1 MELNDGGFTRPY
13 SPQNKLAPSE
23 PLPTFHYDTN
33 TFKIISHVS
42 ELRGQILR
50 DVTSMRGKLH
60 FIVIE
65 PHIALHELAF
75 SQPQSAN
82 MKTLDLLPDEL
93 LVLICQHLTLQS
105 LFNFRLT
112 HPHFA
117 TLVIEHGSSI
127 AQPVAQTTFPD
138 ATILLHTR
146 PDEKRDFAWLKCL
159 VPKYLATVLVDRFML
174 SSERVFMEPS
184 WIPAESEIGDNLRAR
199 VENGWK
205 VIQSL
210 GYLIRDEDLNA
221 SLPSKASDVA
231 RSSKSSMSLAVSVKR
246 HIQHASSFL
255 TRGLR
260 PSSRTHKHETLPAST
275 EPQSSIS
282 GIETLQHHIQ
292 AYLHDLPLRSLQDYQ
307 ITTFL
312 LYLAFRTKHDQPPL
326 MMLPTHRF
334 TYTGCD
340 DFDWT
345 TDTQNPTPS
354 RASIMLENHNSWV
367 NYAILRLGPQT
378 FLQQWCPENRGNPIT
393 ESLVKE
399 RLLCMWESES
409 EERRERGRRIA
420 LSIREALQERH
431 AENAFWTLKIEDDFL
446 EYKGWELGLKR
457 FHSKEELPR
466 DWLDGCPYFVDF
478 TSE

>member
-1 MELNDGGFTRPY
+1 
-13 SPQNKLAPSE
+13 
-23 PLPTFHYDTN
+23 
-33 TFKIISHVS
+33 
-42 ELRGQILR
+42 
-50 DVTSMRGKLH
+50 MRGKLH
-60 FIVIE
+60 FIAIE
-65 PHIALHELAF
+65 AHTALNELTF
-75 SQPQSAN
+75 SQPQLAN
-82 MKTLDLLPDEL
+82 MKSLDLLPDEL

-105 LFNFRLT
+105 LFDFRLT

-117 TLVIEHGSSI
+117 TLVIEYSTSI

-146 PDEKRDFAWLKCL
+146 PDEKRDFSWLKCL
-159 VPKYLATVLVDRFML
+159 VPKYLATVLVDRFKL

-184 WIPAESEIGDNLRAR
+184 FIPAESEIGDNLRAK

-205 VIQSL
+205 IIQRL
-210 GYLIRDEDLNA
+210 GCLIRDEDSSA
-221 SLPSKASDVA
+221 SLPSKVSDVTH
-231 RSSKSSMSLAVSVKR
+231 SSKSSISLAVSVKR
-246 HIQHASSFL
+246 HIQHASTFL

-260 PSSRTHKHETLPAST
+260 PPSRTHKHETFPRCT
-275 EPQSSIS
+275 EPQSSNP
-282 GIETLQHHIQ
+282 EAEALKHHIQ
-292 AYLHDLPLRSLQDYQ
+292 VYLHDLPLRSLQDYQ

-334 TYTGCD
+334 TYTGRD

-345 TDTQNPTPS
+345 TDTQNPAPS
-354 RASIMLENHNSWV
+354 RVSIMLENHNSWV

-378 FLQQWCPENRGNPIT
+378 FLQQWCPENWGNPST
-393 ESLVKE
+393 NSLVKE

-420 LSIREALQERH
+420 VAVRETLQERH
-431 AENAFWTLKIEDDFL
+431 AENAFWTLKIQDEFM